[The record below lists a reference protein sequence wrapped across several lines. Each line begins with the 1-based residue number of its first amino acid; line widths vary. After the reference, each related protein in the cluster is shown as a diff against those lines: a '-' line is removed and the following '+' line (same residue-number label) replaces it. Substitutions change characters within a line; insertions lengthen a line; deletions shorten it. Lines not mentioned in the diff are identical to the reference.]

1 MIEVRFVTEE
11 TGYAKAVTDDAEVQ
25 IGEGHRKLRNDLQVI
40 DQHNADEAIRETA
53 LKMVE
58 KYLGGQEYDIQRLTA
73 EIQVQVGFITTAYI
87 EIGRKLL
94 IIKEVEGHGN
104 FTKWLEAN
112 FPLSAQQA
120 RKFMKVALRLE
131 SDPKLQALAKGGIT
145 KALCLLDL
153 PEDDLEEFKEEGT
166 IYGKPVE
173 DWQLKSAKEL
183 AADLAKEKKNRD
195 KIIAEETKGL
205 KAENAA
211 LVKQCKDLQKFVPT
225 EDPNPE
231 WSLKHVTEITKAV
244 LGVTSLAQQFLYDE
258 KLKADAVTQGKIEQQ
273 LTIARKV
280 IESFIREWDEQFNPA
295 D

>member
-1 MIEVRFVTEE
+1 MTEE
-11 TGYAKAVTDDAEVQ
+11 TGHAKAVTDDAEVQ

-166 IYGKPVE
+166 IYGTPLE

-211 LVKQCKDLQKFVPT
+211 LVKQCKDLQKFAPVDDAT
-225 EDPNPE
+225 PE
-231 WSLKHVTEITKAV
+231 WALSQVTELTKATLV
-244 LGVTSLAQQFLYDE
+244 VVSLAQQFLNDE
-258 KLKADAVTQGKIEQQ
+258 RLNCDMVTRNKIDGNIN
-273 LTIARKV
+273 LARNTLDK
-280 IESFIREWDEQFNPA
+280 FYREWIDAFNPEI
-295 D
+295 

>member
-1 MIEVRFVTEE
+1 MTEE
-11 TGYAKAVTDDAEVQ
+11 TGYAKAVTDAAEVQ
-25 IGEGHRKLRNDLQVI
+25 IGEGHRELRNGLQVI
-40 DQHNADEAIRETA
+40 DQHNADEANREA
-53 LKMVE
+53 GLKIAE
-58 KYLGGQEYDIQRLTA
+58 KYLDGQKYDLQRLTA

-112 FPLSAQQA
+112 FPLSPRQA
-120 RKFMKVALRLE
+120 RNFMKVALRLE

-153 PEDDLEEFKEEGT
+153 SEDDLGEFKEEGT
-166 IYGKPVE
+166 IYGKPLE

-183 AADLAKEKKNRD
+183 AADLEKERKNRD

-211 LVKQCKDLQKFVPT
+211 LVKQCKDLQKFAPT
-225 EDPNPE
+225 VNPSPE
-231 WSLKHVTEITKAV
+231 WCLEQFAALSKAV
-244 LGVTSLAQQFLYDE
+244 RDAVVLRRQFLYDDR
-258 KLKADAVTQGKIEQQ
+258 LKDDFPTQAKIESEFSWM
-273 LTIARKV
+273 RK
-280 IESFIREWDEQFNPA
+280 ELDSLEREWIDTFTPEI
-295 D
+295 

>member
-1 MIEVRFVTEE
+1 MTEK
-11 TGYAKAVTDDAEVQ
+11 TGYAKAVTDAAEVQ
-25 IGEGHRKLRNDLQVI
+25 IGEGHRELRNDLQVI
-40 DQHNADEAIRETA
+40 DQHNADEANREA
-53 LKMVE
+53 GLKIAE
-58 KYLGGQEYDIQRLTA
+58 KYLDGQEYDIQRLTA
-73 EIQVQVGFITTAYI
+73 EINAHFSSMATAYV

-94 IIKEVEGHGN
+94 IIKAVEGYGN
-104 FTKWLEAN
+104 FTKWMEAN
-112 FPLSAQQA
+112 FPYSPQHA
-120 RKFMKVALRLE
+120 RRFMKVALKLE
-131 SDPKLQALAKGGIT
+131 RDPSLKEMAKGGIT

-166 IYGKPVE
+166 IYGKPLE

-183 AADLAKEKKNRD
+183 AADLEKERKNRD

-205 KAENAA
+205 KAENDA

-244 LGVTSLAQQFLYDE
+244 LGVVSLAQQFLHDE
-258 KLKADAVTQGKIEQQ
+258 KLKDDAVTQGKIEQQ
-273 LTIARKV
+273 LTISRKV
-280 IESFIREWDEQFNPA
+280 LDNFIREWDEQFNPA